1 MLRRPHSVLVRGS
14 KAYFGIGGFPIT
26 PNLTIGGCGRLHA
39 GRAGDL
45 SCTTRRRRCETDRF
59 EDQYEDALKKKQ
71 LGQKIEAPRDR
82 EPSKVINLRM
92 RYVALWKQNGRV
104 ANDGSQRRGITAL
117 QRKPAVPV
125 HRQKRQAECVL
136 RRGDAVVAVF
146 QPYNREGFGATLAK
160 CADTVNFCE

>member
-1 MLRRPHSVLVRGS
+1 MVLKHISVSADFRS
-14 KAYFGIGGFPIT
+14 P

-45 SCTTRRRRCETDRF
+45 SRTTRRRRCETDRF
-59 EDQYEDALKKKQ
+59 EDQYEDALKQKQ

-82 EPSKVINLRM
+82 EPSTVVNLRM
-92 RYVALWKQNGRV
+92 RYVAPWKQNGRV

-146 QPYNREGFGATLAK
+146 QPYDREGFGAGCTLAK

>member
-14 KAYFGIGGFPIT
+14 KAYFGIGGFRSP
-26 PNLTIGGCGRLHA
+26 PNLTFGGCGRSHA

-45 SCTTRRRRCETDRF
+45 SRTTRRRRCETDRF
-59 EDQYEDALKKKQ
+59 EQYEYALKELLKKKPF
-71 LGQKIEAPRDR
+71 GQKIEAPRDR

-125 HRQKRQAECVL
+125 HRQKKA
-136 RRGDAVVAVF
+136 G
-146 QPYNREGFGATLAK
+146 
-160 CADTVNFCE
+160 

>member
-1 MLRRPHSVLVRGS
+1 M
-14 KAYFGIGGFPIT
+14 
-26 PNLTIGGCGRLHA
+26 HA

-45 SCTTRRRRCETDRF
+45 SRTTRRRRCETDRF

-71 LGQKIEAPRDR
+71 FRSEDRSARDR
-82 EPSKVINLRM
+82 EPWKVVNLRM

-125 HRQKRQAECVL
+125 HRQKGRLSAYY
-136 RRGDAVVAVF
+136 DA
-146 QPYNREGFGATLAK
+146 ATQ
-160 CADTVNFCE
+160 